1 MPLVQQD
8 AGDQE
13 SGQHEEDV
21 DAEET
26 AAEEGGTAVVDE
38 DYGDRTSAHT
48 VQGCAVADAVLTSA
62 VCTAVDT
69 TVDLWHS
76 STLGHQMP
84 VNNTV

>member
-13 SGQHEEDV
+13 SGQHKEDV

-26 AAEEGGTAVVDE
+26 AAEEGGAAVVDE

-48 VQGCAVADAVLTSA
+48 VQGCAVTDAVLTSA
-62 VCTAVDT
+62 AYTAVDT
-69 TVDLWHS
+69 TVDPCHS
-76 STLGHQMP
+76 PTLGHQVS